1 MIELL
6 YILWSKEF
14 FSLEKAFKQISDIH
28 FSLHSVITRKS
39 EASDFDLKESFYRW
53 VAGRSEDEDYRDI
66 DWLASPVSK
75 TDFPDDITWA
85 DIIDYSE
92 GLPCKKLSLSQTEN
106 DERKI
111 HRMDTAEF
119 LFDRFLHEGL
129 SPEKRGWVEQSWN
142 QTFNNFSQVDYDN
155 FDYTL
160 EGFSGKYDGK
170 KFTLHDQQKKGF
182 AFLCSK
188 GNGLLA
194 YDVGVGKTAT
204 GIAAVMYQL
213 QHGKCSRP
221 LIIVPK
227 AVYSKWVHDIQE
239 LFPATTFNKLENLN
253 KDIIDDLRMNSVF
266 ADENDSLLLPANSV
280 SICTAEAIE
289 KIYFSE
295 DSNQLLEESFE
306 HIISKKKQKEYFQPS
321 AELSNEQF
329 VFFEELGIDLLL
341 VDEAHRYKNLIKKIT
356 GSGYS
361 EFSRLGY
368 GEPSSRA
375 VKMFAITEY
384 IHRHNNE
391 KNVFLLSAT
400 PFTNSPMEIY
410 TTLLFTGGN
419 EIRSLGYKDIN
430 DFLNEFAEIK
440 IEWTVNNKNEV
451 VRKTVMKNFRSL
463 DALQKII
470 QNYIDKVDAEDAHIN
485 RPKKDTHVVK
495 IEMTTLQKKIYDS
508 QIVRLSEAT
517 GLDVIFSAM
526 NTMRMCLI
534 SPTLVKDKNIKVPD
548 LSQFVLASPK
558 MLLVCNTVISIYK
571 EKPDCGQIIYLPRG
585 VKEFAAVKLYL
596 IKNHIPEEAIG
607 MMNSATTETRKGK
620 ITKAFNNP
628 ADPLKILLGS
638 ETISEGVDLN
648 GNSLVLY
655 NCMLGWNPT
664 EPVQVEG
671 RLWRQ
676 GNRQKK
682 VHIVYPL
689 MYNSLDSLIYQKHDE
704 KASRIDAIWD
714 YRGDKIN
721 VEEINPAELKFDLIK
736 SPEMKA
742 DIVLEQ
748 RAIPLK
754 RELKIIDEMRS
765 LIFLADER
773 IAAVNQEA
781 TVIQSQIDALNKEVE
796 EIKKKNEGMPEAFQ
810 HLSDLVI
817 SANQEE
823 VKPLE
828 QALASKKRSI
838 ALIQA
843 NIKKKLGADYTN
855 TRECLATLAQNQSE
869 IESQIALLQQE
880 RDSLIEE
887 FKSQYLHQKT
897 QLQSIPK
904 LVKTLC
910 KNILENCS
918 E

>member
-1 MIELL
+1 
-6 YILWSKEF
+6 
-14 FSLEKAFKQISDIH
+14 
-28 FSLHSVITRKS
+28 
-39 EASDFDLKESFYRW
+39 
-53 VAGRSEDEDYRDI
+53 
-66 DWLASPVSK
+66 
-75 TDFPDDITWA
+75 
-85 DIIDYSE
+85 
-92 GLPCKKLSLSQTEN
+92 
-106 DERKI
+106 
-111 HRMDTAEF
+111 
-119 LFDRFLHEGL
+119 
-129 SPEKRGWVEQSWN
+129 
-142 QTFNNFSQVDYDN
+142 
-155 FDYTL
+155 
-160 EGFSGKYDGK
+160 
-170 KFTLHDQQKKGF
+170 
-182 AFLCSK
+182 
-188 GNGLLA
+188 
-194 YDVGVGKTAT
+194 
-204 GIAAVMYQL
+204 MYQL
-213 QHGKCSRP
+213 QHGKCCRP

-239 LFPATTFNKLENLN
+239 LFPATTFNKLENLS

-266 ADENDSLLLPANSV
+266 AEENNSLLLPANSV

-341 VDEAHRYKNLIKKIT
+341 VDEAHRYKNLIKKVT

-368 GEPSSRA
+368 GDPSSRA

-419 EIRSLGYKDIN
+419 EIRSLGYTDIN

-463 DALQKII
+463 DALQRII

-485 RPKKDTHVVK
+485 RPQKETHVIK
-495 IEMTTLQKKIYDS
+495 IEMTTLQKKIYDA
-508 QIVRLSEAT
+508 QIQRPTEAP
-517 GLDVIFSAM
+517 GLDAIFSAM

-548 LSQFVLASPK
+548 LSQFVTASPK
-558 MLLVCNTVISIYK
+558 MLLVCDTVISIYK

-585 VKEFAAVKLYL
+585 VKEFAAVKQYL
-596 IKNHIPEEAIG
+596 IKNQIPEEVIG
-607 MMNSATTETRKGK
+607 MMNSATTESRKGK
-620 ITKAFNNP
+620 ITKAFNDP
-628 ADPLKILLGS
+628 ASPLKILIGS

-676 GNRQKK
+676 GNWQKK

-704 KASRIDAIWD
+704 KASRIDAIWE

-765 LIFLADER
+765 LISLADER

-838 ALIQA
+838 ALLQA

-869 IESQIALLQQE
+869 IESQYLQ
-880 RDSLIEE
+880 
-887 FKSQYLHQKT
+887 QKT

>member
-1 MIELL
+1 ME
-6 YILWSKEF
+6 
-14 FSLEKAFKQISDIH
+14 AVFKPISDIH

-419 EIRSLGYKDIN
+419 EIRSLGYNDIN
-430 DFLNEFAEIK
+430 DFLSEFAEIK

-704 KASRIDAIWD
+704 KASRIDAIWE

-765 LIFLADER
+765 LISLADER

-796 EIKKKNEGMPEAFQ
+796 EIKKKKEGMPEAFQ

-817 SANQEE
+817 SANQEA

-838 ALIQA
+838 ALLQA

-880 RDSLIEE
+880 RSSLIEE
-887 FKSQYLHQKT
+887 FKSQYLQQKT

>member
-1 MIELL
+1 MEP
-6 YILWSKEF
+6 F
-14 FSLEKAFKQISDIH
+14 FKHISDIH
-28 FSLHSVITRKS
+28 FSLHSVIVRQS
-39 EASDFDLKESFYRW
+39 EGTDFDLKNLFYRW
-53 VAGRSEDEDYRDI
+53 ISARNENEDYHDI
-66 DWLASPVSK
+66 DWISSPISK
-75 TDFPDDITWA
+75 TDLPDDILWS
-85 DIIDYSE
+85 DIIDYAE
-92 GLPCKKLSLSQTEN
+92 GLPCKRRSLSQTEN

-111 HRMDTAEF
+111 LRMDTAEL
-119 LFDRFLHEGL
+119 LFERFLHEGL
-129 SPEKRGWVEQSWN
+129 SPEQREWIEQIWN
-142 QTFNNFSQVDYDN
+142 QTFNSFVPVDYES

-160 EGFSGKYDGK
+160 ESFSGKYDGK
-170 KFTLHDQQKKGF
+170 KFILHEQQKKGF

-204 GIAAVMYQL
+204 GIAAVIYQL
-213 QHGKCSRP
+213 QHQKCTRP

-239 LFPATTFNKLENLN
+239 LFPSVTLNKLENLN
-253 KDIIDDLRMNSVF
+253 KDLIDDLRMNSVF
-266 ADENDSLLLPANSV
+266 AEENDGLLLPANSI

-289 KIYFSE
+289 KIYFKEESYP
-295 DSNQLLEESFE
+295 LLESSFE
-306 HIISKKKQKEYFQPS
+306 HIISKKKQDEYFTPS
-321 AELSNEQF
+321 DDITNEQY
-329 VFFEELGIDLLL
+329 VFFEELGADLLL
-341 VDEAHRYKNLIKKIT
+341 VDEAHRYKNLIKKVS
-356 GSGYS
+356 GSNYS
-361 EFSRLGY
+361 EFSRLGI

-375 VKMFAITEY
+375 IKMFAITEY

-419 EIRSLGYKDIN
+419 EIRSLGYNDIN

-485 RPKKDTHVVK
+485 RPKKETHVIK
-495 IEMTTLQKKIYDS
+495 IEMTNLQKKIYDA
-508 QIVRLSEAT
+508 QIKRLSDNPD
-517 GLDVIFSAM
+517 LDTIFSAM

-534 SPTLVKDKNIKVPD
+534 SPTLVKDKNIQVPD
-548 LSQFVLASPK
+548 LSQFVAASPK
-558 MLLVCNTVISIYK
+558 MLFVCDSVISIYK

-585 VKEFAAVKLYL
+585 VKEFTAVKQYL
-596 IKNHIPEEAIG
+596 IKNHIPEDAIG
-607 MMNSATTETRKGK
+607 MMNSATTESRKGK

-628 ADPLKILLGS
+628 EDPLKILIGS

-704 KASRIDAIWD
+704 KASRIDAICD

-748 RAIPLK
+748 KAIPLK
-754 RELKIIDEMRS
+754 RELKIIEESRA
-765 LIFLADER
+765 LLALADER
-773 IAAVNQEA
+773 IA
-781 TVIQSQIDALNKEVE
+781 VIMNEIEGLQKQIDELNNDIEQT
-796 EIKKKNEGMPEAFQ
+796 IKKNEGMPEAFQ
-810 HLSDLVI
+810 HLSDLI
-817 SANQEE
+817 INNAKEE
-823 VKPLE
+823 QRPLE
-828 QALASKKRSI
+828 QAIVTKKKAI
-838 ALIQA
+838 AVIQA
-843 NIKKKLGADYTN
+843 NLKKKMVTQYSDEAD
-855 TRECLATLAQNQSE
+855 CLLKLAQKQNE
-869 IESQIALLQQE
+869 IEDQIENLHKE
-880 RDSLIEE
+880 RESLIERY
-887 FKSQYLHQKT
+887 KKQYIQQKC

-904 LVKTLC
+904 LVKELRRS
-910 KNILENCS
+910 IMENTIN
-918 E
+918 

>member
-1 MIELL
+1 ME
-6 YILWSKEF
+6 
-14 FSLEKAFKQISDIH
+14 AVFKPISDIH

-419 EIRSLGYKDIN
+419 EIRSLGYNDIN
-430 DFLNEFAEIK
+430 DFLSEFAEIK

-704 KASRIDAIWD
+704 KASRIDAIWE

-765 LIFLADER
+765 LISLISLADER

-796 EIKKKNEGMPEAFQ
+796 EIKKKKEGMPEAFQ

-817 SANQEE
+817 SANQEA

-838 ALIQA
+838 ALLQA
-843 NIKKKLGADYTN
+843 KIKKKLGADYTN

-880 RDSLIEE
+880 RSSLIEE
-887 FKSQYLHQKT
+887 FKSQYLQQKT

>member
-1 MIELL
+1 MKSS
-6 YILWSKEF
+6 Y
-14 FSLEKAFKQISDIH
+14 KQITDIH
-28 FSLHSVITRKS
+28 FSLHSVITRQS
-39 EASDFDLKESFYRW
+39 EETDFDLKELFYRW
-53 VAGRSEDEDYRDI
+53 ISARTEDGDYRDI
-66 DWLASPVSK
+66 DWLCSPISK
-75 TDFPDDITWA
+75 TDLPGDIMWS
-85 DIIDYSE
+85 DIIDYAE
-92 GLPCKKLSLSQTEN
+92 GIPCKRRSLSQTEN

-111 HRMDTAEF
+111 LRMDTAEL
-119 LFDRFLHEGL
+119 LFERFLHEGL
-129 SPEKRGWVEQSWN
+129 SAEQQAWVEQIWN
-142 QTFNNFSQVDYDN
+142 QTFNSFEPVDYEA
-155 FDYTL
+155 FDYSL

-170 KFTLHDQQKKGF
+170 RFILHEQQKKGV
-182 AFLCSK
+182 AFLCTK

-213 QHGKCSRP
+213 QHQKCTRP

-239 LFPATTFNKLENLN
+239 LFPDVTLNKLENLN
-253 KDIIDDLRMNSVF
+253 KDIIDNLRMNSVF
-266 ADENDSLLLPANSV
+266 SEENDSLLLPANSV

-289 KIYFSE
+289 KIYFTQE
-295 DSNQLLEESFE
+295 NIPLLKESFE
-306 HIISKKKQKEYFQPS
+306 YIISKRKQKEYFTPS
-321 AELSNEQF
+321 SELTNEQY
-329 VFFEELGIDLLL
+329 VYFEDLGTDLLL
-341 VDEAHRYKNLIKKIT
+341 VDEAHRYKNLIKKVR
-356 GSGYS
+356 GSNYS
-361 EFSRLGY
+361 EFSRLGI

-375 VKMFAITEY
+375 INMFAITEY

-410 TTLLFTGGN
+410 TTLMFTGGN
-419 EIRSLGYKDIN
+419 EIRALGYNDIN

-470 QNYIDKVDAEDAHIN
+470 QNYIDKVDAEEAHIN
-485 RPKKDTHVVK
+485 RPEKETHVIK
-495 IEMTTLQKKIYDS
+495 IEMTNLQKKIYDT
-508 QIVRLSEAT
+508 QIKRLTEDPD
-517 GLDVIFSAM
+517 LDTIFSAM

-534 SPTLVKDKNIKVPD
+534 SPTLVNDKNIKVPD
-548 LSQFVLASPK
+548 LSQFVAASPK
-558 MLLVCNTVISIYK
+558 MLFVCDSVISIYK

-585 VKEFAAVKLYL
+585 VKEFTAVKQYL
-596 IKNHIPEEAIG
+596 IKNHIPEDAIG
-607 MMNSATTETRKGK
+607 MMNSATTESRKGK

-628 ADPLKILLGS
+628 EDPLKILIGS

-748 RAIPLK
+748 KAIPLK
-754 RELKIIDEMRS
+754 RELKIIEESRA
-765 LIFLADER
+765 LLALADER
-773 IAAVNQEA
+773 IA
-781 TVIQSQIDALNKEVE
+781 VIMNEIEGLQKQIDELNNDIEQT
-796 EIKKKNEGMPEAFQ
+796 IKKNEGMPEAFQ
-810 HLSDLVI
+810 HLSDLI
-817 SANQEE
+817 INNAREE
-823 VKPLE
+823 QLPLE
-828 QALASKKRSI
+828 QAIVTKKKAI
-838 ALIQA
+838 AVIQA
-843 NIKKKLGADYTN
+843 NLKKKMGTQYSDKKDCLSKLSQ
-855 TRECLATLAQNQSE
+855 RESVIKNQ
-869 IESQIALLQQE
+869 IENLYKE
-880 RDSLIEE
+880 RESLIE
-887 FKSQYLHQKT
+887 QYKKQYIQQQC

-904 LVKTLC
+904 LVKELFRS
-910 KNILENCS
+910 IMENTVI
-918 E
+918 

>member
-1 MIELL
+1 
-6 YILWSKEF
+6 
-14 FSLEKAFKQISDIH
+14 LESSYKQISDIH
-28 FSLHSVITRKS
+28 FSLHSVITRQS
-39 EASDFDLKESFYRW
+39 EETDFDLKELFYRW
-53 VAGRSEDEDYRDI
+53 ISARTEDEDYRDI
-66 DWLASPVSK
+66 DWLCSPISK
-75 TDFPDDITWA
+75 TDLPGDIMWS
-85 DIIDYSE
+85 DIIDYAE
-92 GLPCKKLSLSQTEN
+92 GIPCKRRSLSQTEN

-111 HRMDTAEF
+111 LRMDTAEL
-119 LFDRFLHEGL
+119 LFERFLHEGL
-129 SPEKRGWVEQSWN
+129 SAEQQAWVEQIWN
-142 QTFNNFSQVDYDN
+142 QTFNAFEPVDYEA
-155 FDYTL
+155 FDYSL

-170 KFTLHDQQKKGF
+170 NFILHEQQKKGV
-182 AFLCSK
+182 AFLCTK

-213 QHGKCSRP
+213 QHQKCTRP

-239 LFPATTFNKLENLN
+239 LFPDVILNKLENLN
-253 KDIIDDLRMNSVF
+253 KDIIDNLRMNSVF
-266 ADENDSLLLPANSV
+266 SEENDSLLLPANSV
-280 SICTAEAIE
+280 SICTAESIE
-289 KIYFSE
+289 KIYFTEENSP
-295 DSNQLLEESFE
+295 LLESSFE
-306 HIISKKKQKEYFQPS
+306 HIISKRKQKEYFTPS
-321 AELSNEQF
+321 SELTNEQY
-329 VFFEELGIDLLL
+329 VYFEDLGSDLLL
-341 VDEAHRYKNLIKKIT
+341 VDEAHRYKNLIKKVS
-356 GSGYS
+356 GSNFS
-361 EFSRLGY
+361 EFSRLGI

-375 VKMFAITEY
+375 IKMFVITEY

-419 EIRSLGYKDIN
+419 EIRALGYNDIN

-470 QNYIDKVDAEDAHIN
+470 QNYIDKVDAEEAHIN
-485 RPKKDTHVVK
+485 RPEKETHVIK
-495 IEMTTLQKKIYDS
+495 IEMTTLQKKIYGA
-508 QIVRLSEAT
+508 QIKRLTEDPD
-517 GLDVIFSAM
+517 LDTIFSAM

-534 SPTLVKDKNIKVPD
+534 SPTLVNDKNIKVPD
-548 LSQFVLASPK
+548 LSQFVAASPK
-558 MLLVCNTVISIYK
+558 MLFVCDSVISIYK

-585 VKEFAAVKLYL
+585 VKEFTAVKQYL
-596 IKNHIPEEAIG
+596 IKNHIPEDAIG
-607 MMNSATTETRKGK
+607 MMNSATTELRKGK

-628 ADPLKILLGS
+628 EDTLKILIGS

-748 RAIPLK
+748 KAIPLK
-754 RELKIIDEMRS
+754 RELKIIEESRA
-765 LIFLADER
+765 LLTLADER
-773 IAAVNQEA
+773 IA
-781 TVIQSQIDALNKEVE
+781 VIMNEIDGIQKQIDELNNDIEQT
-796 EIKKKNEGMPEAFQ
+796 IKKNEGMPEAFQ
-810 HLSDLVI
+810 HLSDLI
-817 SANQEE
+817 INNAREE
-823 VKPLE
+823 QLPLE
-828 QALASKKRSI
+828 QAI
-838 ALIQA
+838 VT
-843 NIKKKLGADYTN
+843 KKKAIAVIHANLKKKMGTQYSDKKDCLSKLSQ
-855 TRECLATLAQNQSE
+855 RESVIKEQ
-869 IESQIALLQQE
+869 IENLYKE
-880 RDSLIEE
+880 RESLIERY
-887 FKSQYLHQKT
+887 KNQYIQQQC

-904 LVKTLC
+904 LVKELFRS
-910 KNILENCS
+910 IMENTVI
-918 E
+918 

>member
-1 MIELL
+1 MESS
-6 YILWSKEF
+6 Y
-14 FSLEKAFKQISDIH
+14 KQISDIH

-39 EASDFDLKESFYRW
+39 EGTNYDLKELFYRW
-53 VAGRSEDEDYRDI
+53 ISARTENEDYRDI
-66 DWLASPVSK
+66 DWLCSPVSK
-75 TDFPDDITWA
+75 TDFPDDIQWS
-85 DIIDYSE
+85 DIIDYAE
-92 GLPCKKLSLSQTEN
+92 GLSCKRLSLSHSEN

-111 HRMDTAEF
+111 LRMDTAEL

-129 SPEKRGWVEQSWN
+129 TVEQRDWVEQIWN
-142 QTFNNFSQVDYDN
+142 QTFNSFSQVDYDN

-160 EGFSGKYDGK
+160 QGFSGTYDGK
-170 KFTLHDQQKKGF
+170 KFILHEQQKKGF
-182 AFLCSK
+182 SFLCSK

-204 GIAAVMYQL
+204 GIAAVIYQL
-213 QHGKCSRP
+213 QHKKCSRP

-227 AVYSKWVHDIQE
+227 AVYSKWVHDIRE
-239 LFPATTFNKLENLN
+239 LFPDTTLNTLENLN
-253 KDIIDDLRMNSVF
+253 KEIIDDLRMNSVF
-266 ADENDSLLLPANSV
+266 SEDNDSLLLPANSI

-289 KIYFSE
+289 KIYFKPAT
-295 DSNQLLEESFE
+295 QPILEESFS
-306 HIISKKKQKEYFQPS
+306 HIITKKKQKEYFTP
-321 AELSNEQF
+321 ADDLSTEQF
-329 VFFEELGIDLLL
+329 VYFEELGIDLLL
-341 VDEAHRYKNLIKKIT
+341 VDEAHRYKNLIKKVS

-361 EFSRLGY
+361 EFTRLGV

-384 IHRHNNE
+384 IHRHNKE

-419 EIRSLGYKDIN
+419 EIRSLGYNDIN

-485 RPKKDTHVVK
+485 RPEKETHVIK
-495 IEMTTLQKKIYDS
+495 IEMTTLQKKIYNA
-508 QIVRLSEAT
+508 QILRLTSNPD
-517 GLDVIFSAM
+517 LDTIFSAM

-534 SPTLVKDKNIKVPD
+534 SPTLVNEKKIKVPD

-558 MLLVCNTVISIYK
+558 MLLVCDSVINIYRK
-571 EKPDCGQIIYLPRG
+571 KPDCGQIIYLPRG
-585 VKEFAAVKLYL
+585 VKEFEAVKQYF
-596 IKNHIPEEAIG
+596 INNQIPEEAIG
-607 MMNSATTETRKGK
+607 IMNSATTESRKNK
-620 ITKAFNNP
+620 ITKAFN
-628 ADPLKILLGS
+628 DPVNSLKILIGS

-704 KASRIDAIWD
+704 KASRIDAIWE

-742 DIVLEQ
+742 DIVLEEK
-748 RAIPLK
+748 AIPLK
-754 RELKIIDEMRS
+754 RELKIIEEICA
-765 LIFLADER
+765 LIALADER
-773 IAAVNQEA
+773 IA
-781 TVIQSQIDALNKEVE
+781 VITDDINGLQTQIDELND
-796 EIKKKNEGMPEAFQ
+796 EIEKTQKKNKGMPEAFQ
-810 HLSDLVI
+810 HLSDMIITNAKKELK
-817 SANQEE
+817 S
-823 VKPLE
+823 LE
-828 QALASKKRSI
+828 LAIAAKKKGIAIIQSNLKKKMGTQYSNKADCLAALAQK
-838 ALIQA
+838 
-843 NIKKKLGADYTN
+843 
-855 TRECLATLAQNQSE
+855 QNETEKQ
-869 IESQIALLQQE
+869 IELLYKE
-880 RDSLIEE
+880 RDSLIAQY
-887 FKSQYLHQKT
+887 KTQYSQQES

-904 LVKTLC
+904 LVKFLAKT
-910 KNILENCS
+910 IIENS
-918 E
+918 AT

>member
-1 MIELL
+1 METP
-6 YILWSKEF
+6 
-14 FSLEKAFKQISDIH
+14 FKQISDIH
-28 FSLHSVITRKS
+28 FSLHSVIIRQS
-39 EASDFDLKESFYRW
+39 EGTEIDLKELFYFW
-53 VAGRSEDEDYRDI
+53 ISGRSATEAEDYHDI
-66 DWLASPVSK
+66 DWLTSPISR

-85 DIIDYSE
+85 DIIDYAE

-111 HRMDTAEF
+111 LRMDTAEA

-129 SPEKRGWVEQSWN
+129 TPEQRNWVEQTWN
-142 QTFNNFSQVDYDN
+142 HTFNAFTPVDYEN

-160 EGFSGKYDGK
+160 QGLSPTYNGK

-182 AFLCSK
+182 AYLCSK

-227 AVYSKWVHDIQE
+227 AVYSKWVHDIRE
-239 LFPATTFNKLENLN
+239 LFPTVTLNELNNLN

-266 ADENDSLLLPANSV
+266 AEENDSLLLPVASV

-289 KIYFSE
+289 KIYFKP
-295 DSNQLLEESFE
+295 DTQPLLEASFE
-306 HIISKKKQKEYFQPS
+306 HIITKKKQKEYFTPS
-321 AELSNEQF
+321 AGLSLEQY

-341 VDEAHRYKNLIKKIT
+341 VDEAHRYKNLIKKVS

-361 EFSRLGY
+361 EFSRLGF

-419 EIRSLGYKDIN
+419 EIRSLGYTDIN

-463 DALQKII
+463 DALQRII

-485 RPKKDTHVVK
+485 RPQKETHVIK
-495 IEMTTLQKKIYDS
+495 IEMTTLQKKIYDA
-508 QIVRLSEAT
+508 QIQRLTEAP
-517 GLDVIFSAM
+517 GLDAIFSAM

-548 LSQFVLASPK
+548 ISQFVTASPK
-558 MLLVCNTVISIYK
+558 MLLVCDTVISIYK

-585 VKEFAAVKLYL
+585 VKEFAAVKQYL
-596 IKNHIPEEAIG
+596 IKNQIPEEAIG
-607 MMNSATTETRKGK
+607 MMNSATTESRKGK
-620 ITKAFNNP
+620 ITKAFNDP
-628 ADPLKILLGS
+628 ASPLKILIGS

-704 KASRIDAIWD
+704 KASRIDAIWE

-742 DIVLEQ
+742 DIILEQ

-754 RELKIIDEMRS
+754 RELKIIDESRS
-765 LIFLADER
+765 LISLADQR
-773 IAAVNQEA
+773 ISLINQDI
-781 TVIQSQIDALNKEVE
+781 TSLQTQIDKLNEEVE
-796 EIKKKNEGMPEAFQ
+796 QIKKKNEGMPEAFQ
-810 HLSDLVI
+810 HLSDIVI

-828 QALASKKRSI
+828 QALAAKKKSI
-838 ALIQA
+838 ALIQT
-843 NIKKKLGADYTN
+843 NLQKKLDRQYKNKT
-855 TRECLATLAQNQSE
+855 ECLSTLNRR
-869 IESQIALLQQE
+869 QQE
-880 RDSLIEE
+880 LEEQIELLRQDRSKLIQE
-887 FKSQYLHQKT
+887 FSAQYTQQKA

-904 LVKTLC
+904 LVKSLSQS
-910 KNILENCS
+910 IIENS
-918 E
+918 AT

>member
-1 MIELL
+1 MEP
-6 YILWSKEF
+6 F
-14 FSLEKAFKQISDIH
+14 FKHISDIH
-28 FSLHSVITRKS
+28 FSLHSVIVRQS
-39 EASDFDLKESFYRW
+39 EGTDFDLKKLFYRW
-53 VAGRSEDEDYRDI
+53 ISVRNENEDYHDI
-66 DWLASPVSK
+66 DWISSPISK
-75 TDFPDDITWA
+75 TDLPDDILWS
-85 DIIDYSE
+85 DIIDYAE
-92 GLPCKKLSLSQTEN
+92 GLPCKRRSLSQTEN

-111 HRMDTAEF
+111 LRMDTAEL
-119 LFDRFLHEGL
+119 LFERFLHEGL
-129 SPEKRGWVEQSWN
+129 SPEQREWVEQIWN
-142 QTFNNFSQVDYDN
+142 QTFNSFVPVDYES

-160 EGFSGKYDGK
+160 ESFSGKYDGK
-170 KFTLHDQQKKGF
+170 KFILHEQQKKGF

-204 GIAAVMYQL
+204 GIAAVIYQL
-213 QHGKCSRP
+213 QHQKCTRP

-239 LFPATTFNKLENLN
+239 LFPSVTLNKLENLN
-253 KDIIDDLRMNSVF
+253 KDVIDNLRTNSVF
-266 ADENDSLLLPANSV
+266 AEENDGLLLPANSI

-289 KIYFSE
+289 KIYFKEESYP
-295 DSNQLLEESFE
+295 LLESSFE
-306 HIISKKKQKEYFQPS
+306 HIISKKKQDEYFTPS
-321 AELSNEQF
+321 DDITNEQY
-329 VFFEELGIDLLL
+329 VFFEELGADLLL
-341 VDEAHRYKNLIKKIT
+341 VDEAHRYKNLIKKVS
-356 GSGYS
+356 GSNYS
-361 EFSRLGY
+361 EFSRLGI

-375 VKMFAITEY
+375 IKMFAITEH

-419 EIRSLGYKDIN
+419 EIRSLGYNDIN

-485 RPKKDTHVVK
+485 RPEKETHVIK
-495 IEMTTLQKKIYDS
+495 IEMTNLQKKIYDA
-508 QIVRLSEAT
+508 QIKRLSDNPD
-517 GLDVIFSAM
+517 LDTIFSAM

-534 SPTLVKDKNIKVPD
+534 SPTLVKDKNIQVPD
-548 LSQFVLASPK
+548 LSQFVVASPK
-558 MLLVCNTVISIYK
+558 MLLVCDSVISIYK

-585 VKEFAAVKLYL
+585 VKEFNAVKQYL
-596 IKNHIPEEAIG
+596 IKNHISEEAIG
-607 MMNSATTETRKGK
+607 VMNSATTESKKGK
-620 ITKAFNNP
+620 ITKGFNNP
-628 ADPLKILLGS
+628 EDPLKILIGS

-689 MYNSLDSLIYQKHDE
+689 VYNSLDSLIYQKHDE

-748 RAIPLK
+748 KAILLK
-754 RELKIIDEMRS
+754 RELKIIEESRS
-765 LIFLADER
+765 LLALADER
-773 IAAVNQEA
+773 ITAIMNEIDGLQK
-781 TVIQSQIDALNKEVE
+781 QIDELNN
-796 EIKKKNEGMPEAFQ
+796 EIEQTIKKNEGMPEAFQ
-810 HLSDLVI
+810 HLSDLI
-817 SANQEE
+817 INNAREE
-823 VKPLE
+823 QKPLE
-828 QALASKKRSI
+828 QAIVTKKKAI
-838 ALIQA
+838 AVIQA
-843 NIKKKLGADYTN
+843 NLKKKMGTHYSDKKD
-855 TRECLATLAQNQSE
+855 CLSKLAQKQNETEDQ
-869 IESQIALLQQE
+869 IENLYKE
-880 RDSLIEE
+880 RESLIERY
-887 FKSQYLHQKT
+887 KRQYIQQKC

-904 LVKTLC
+904 LVKELFRS
-910 KNILENCS
+910 IMENTVL
-918 E
+918 

>member
-1 MIELL
+1 MR
-6 YILWSKEF
+6 S
-14 FSLEKAFKQISDIH
+14 FSPLESSYKQITDIH
-28 FSLHSVITRKS
+28 FSLHSVITRQS
-39 EASDFDLKESFYRW
+39 EETDFNLKELFYRW
-53 VAGRSEDEDYRDI
+53 ISVRTEDEDYRDI
-66 DWLASPVSK
+66 DWLCSPISK
-75 TDFPDDITWA
+75 TDLPGDIMWS
-85 DIIDYSE
+85 DIIDYAE
-92 GLPCKKLSLSQTEN
+92 GIPCKRRSLSQTEN

-111 HRMDTAEF
+111 LRMDTAEL
-119 LFDRFLHEGL
+119 LFERFLHEGL
-129 SPEKRGWVEQSWN
+129 SAEQQAWVEQIWN
-142 QTFNNFSQVDYDN
+142 QTFNSFEPVDYEA
-155 FDYTL
+155 FDYSL

-170 KFTLHDQQKKGF
+170 RFILHEQQKKGV
-182 AFLCSK
+182 AFLCTK

-213 QHGKCSRP
+213 QHQKCTRP

-227 AVYSKWVHDIQE
+227 AVYSKWIHDIQE
-239 LFPATTFNKLENLN
+239 LFPNVTLNKLDNLN
-253 KDIIDDLRMNSVF
+253 KEIIDILRMNSVF
-266 ADENDSLLLPANSV
+266 AEENDSLLLPANSV

-289 KIYFSE
+289 KIYFTEESTP
-295 DSNQLLEESFE
+295 LLESSFE
-306 HIISKKKQKEYFQPS
+306 HIISKRKQKEYFTPS
-321 AELSNEQF
+321 AELTNEQY
-329 VFFEELGIDLLL
+329 VYFEELGTDLLL
-341 VDEAHRYKNLIKKIT
+341 VDEAHRYKNLIKKVS
-356 GSGYS
+356 GSNYS
-361 EFSRLGY
+361 EFSRLGI

-375 VKMFAITEY
+375 IKMFAITEY

-419 EIRSLGYKDIN
+419 EIRSLGYNDIN

-451 VRKTVMKNFRSL
+451 VRKTVMKSFRSL

-485 RPKKDTHVVK
+485 RPEKETHVIK
-495 IEMTTLQKKIYDS
+495 IEMTTLQKKIYEA
-508 QIVRLSEAT
+508 QIKRLTEDPN
-517 GLDVIFSAM
+517 LDTIFSAM

-534 SPTLVKDKNIKVPD
+534 SPALVNDKNIKVPD
-548 LSQFVLASPK
+548 LSQFVAASPK
-558 MLLVCNTVISIYK
+558 MLFVCDSVISIYK

-585 VKEFAAVKLYL
+585 VKEFTAVKQYL

-607 MMNSATTETRKGK
+607 MMNSATTESKKGK

-628 ADPLKILLGS
+628 EDSLKILIGS

-704 KASRIDAIWD
+704 KASRIDAIWE

-754 RELKIIDEMRS
+754 RELKIIEESRT
-765 LIFLADER
+765 LLALADER
-773 IAAVNQEA
+773 IA
-781 TVIQSQIDALNKEVE
+781 VIMNEIDGIQKQIDELDNDIEQT
-796 EIKKKNEGMPEAFQ
+796 IKKNEGMPEAFQ
-810 HLSDLVI
+810 HLSDLI
-817 SANQEE
+817 INNAREE
-823 VKPLE
+823 QKPLE
-828 QALASKKRSI
+828 QAI
-838 ALIQA
+838 AA
-843 NIKKKLGADYTN
+843 KKKGIAVILTNLKKKMGAQYSDKAD
-855 TRECLATLAQNQSE
+855 CLLKLAQKQNE
-869 IESQIALLQQE
+869 IEDQIENLYKE
-880 RDSLIEE
+880 RETLIE
-887 FKSQYLHQKT
+887 QYKRQYVQQKC

-904 LVKTLC
+904 LVKELFRS
-910 KNILENCS
+910 IMENTVI
-918 E
+918 

>member
-1 MIELL
+1 MESS
-6 YILWSKEF
+6 Y
-14 FSLEKAFKQISDIH
+14 KQISDIH

-39 EASDFDLKESFYRW
+39 EGTDYDLKELFYLWISART
-53 VAGRSEDEDYRDI
+53 EDEDYRDI
-66 DWLASPVSK
+66 DWLCSPVSK
-75 TDFPDDITWA
+75 TDFPDDIRWS
-85 DIIDYSE
+85 DIIDYAE
-92 GLPCKKLSLSQTEN
+92 GLACKRMSLSQTEN

-111 HRMDTAEF
+111 SRMDTAEA

-129 SPEKRGWVEQSWN
+129 TPLQRDWVEQTWN
-142 QTFNNFSQVDYDN
+142 QTFNSFTTVDYDN

-160 EGFSGKYDGK
+160 EGFSGIYDGK
-170 KFTLHDQQKKGF
+170 KFILHEQQKKGF

-227 AVYSKWVHDIQE
+227 AVYSKWVHDIQQ
-239 LFPATTFNKLENLN
+239 LFPSVTLNKLENLN
-253 KDIIDDLRMNSVF
+253 KDVIDDLRMNSVF
-266 ADENDSLLLPANSV
+266 SEENDSLLLPANSV

-289 KIYFSE
+289 KIYFTP
-295 DSNQLLEESFE
+295 DSQPLLEESFD
-306 HIISKKKQKEYFQPS
+306 HIISKKKQKEYFTPS
-321 AELSNEQF
+321 ADLELEQY
-329 VFFEELGIDLLL
+329 VYFEELGVDLLL
-341 VDEAHRYKNLIKKIT
+341 VDEAHRYKNLIKKVT

-361 EFSRLGY
+361 EFTRLGL

-419 EIRSLGYKDIN
+419 EIRFLGYSDIN

-485 RPKKDTHVVK
+485 RPEKQTHVIK
-495 IEMTTLQKKIYDS
+495 IEMTTLQKKIYDA
-508 QIVRLSEAT
+508 QIQRLT
-517 GLDVIFSAM
+517 TDPDLDTIFSAM

-548 LSQFVLASPK
+548 ISEFVTASPK
-558 MLLVCNTVISIYK
+558 MLLVCDTVITLYK
-571 EKPDCGQIIYLPRG
+571 EKPECGQIIYLPRG
-585 VKEFAAVKLYL
+585 VKEFIAVKNYL

-607 MMNSATTETRKGK
+607 MMNSATTESRKGK

-628 ADPLKILLGS
+628 ADPLKILIGS

-704 KASRIDAIWD
+704 KASRIDAIWE

-754 RELKIIDEMRS
+754 RELKIIDEIRS
-765 LIFLADER
+765 LITLADER
-773 IAAVNQEA
+773 IA
-781 TVIQSQIDALNKEVE
+781 VIENEIAGLQPQIDELNN
-796 EIKKKNEGMPEAFQ
+796 EIEQTKKKNEGMPEAFQ
-810 HLSDLVI
+810 HLSDLI
-817 SANQEE
+817 ITNALEE
-823 VKPLE
+823 QKP
-828 QALASKKRSI
+828 
-838 ALIQA
+838 LIQA
-843 NIKKKLGADYTN
+843 IATKKKSIAAIQTNLKKKMGSQYTDK
-855 TRECLATLAQNQSE
+855 TECLTTLVQKQTE
-869 IESQIALLQQE
+869 LETQIETLHSE
-880 RDSLIEE
+880 RDSLIEMY
-887 FKSQYLHQKT
+887 KSQYLQQKC

-904 LVKTLC
+904 LVKSLSKTIMESS
-910 KNILENCS
+910 NT
-918 E
+918 

>member
-1 MIELL
+1 MKPS
-6 YILWSKEF
+6 Y
-14 FSLEKAFKQISDIH
+14 KQISDIH
-28 FSLHSVITRKS
+28 FSLHSVITRQS
-39 EASDFDLKESFYRW
+39 ENTDYDLKELFYRW
-53 VAGRSEDEDYRDI
+53 ISARTENEDYRDI
-66 DWLASPVSK
+66 DWLTSPISK
-75 TDFPDDITWA
+75 TDFPDEITWA
-85 DIIDYSE
+85 DIIDYTE
-92 GLPCKKLSLSQTEN
+92 GLPYKKLSLSQTEN

-111 HRMDTAEF
+111 LRMDTAEL

-129 SPEKRGWVEQSWN
+129 TFEQRDWVEQIWN
-142 QTFNNFSQVDYDN
+142 QTFNSFSQVDYDN

-160 EGFSGKYDGK
+160 QGLSGTYNGK
-170 KFTLHDQQKKGF
+170 NFKLHDQQKKGF
-182 AFLCSK
+182 AYLCSK

-239 LFPATTFNKLENLN
+239 LFPTVTLNQLENLN
-253 KDIIDDLRMNSVF
+253 KDIIDNLRMNSIF
-266 ADENDSLLLPANSV
+266 AEENDSLLLPANSV

-289 KIYFSE
+289 KIYFKP
-295 DSNQLLEESFE
+295 DTQPLLEESFS
-306 HIISKKKQKEYFQPS
+306 HIITKKKQKEYFSP
-321 AELSNEQF
+321 LSSLTLEQY
-329 VFFEELGIDLLL
+329 VFFEELGTDLLL
-341 VDEAHRYKNLIKKIT
+341 VDEAHRYKNLIKKVT
-356 GSGYS
+356 GTGYS

-419 EIRSLGYKDIN
+419 EIRNMGYSDIN
-430 DFLNEFAEIK
+430 DFLKKFAEIK

-485 RPKKDTHVVK
+485 RPEKETHVIK
-495 IEMTTLQKKIYDS
+495 MEMTNLQKKIYDA
-508 QIVRLSEAT
+508 QIQRLTNAP
-517 GLDVIFSAM
+517 GLDAIFSAM

-548 LSQFVLASPK
+548 LSQFVITSPK
-558 MLLVCNTVISIYK
+558 MLLVCDTVINIYN

-585 VKEFAAVKLYL
+585 VKEFAAIKQYL
-596 IKNHIPEEAIG
+596 IKNQIPEKAIG
-607 MMNSATTETRKGK
+607 MMNSVTTESRKGK
-620 ITKAFNNP
+620 ITKAFNDP
-628 ADPLKILLGS
+628 ANPLKILIGS

-704 KASRIDAIWD
+704 KASRIDAIWE

-742 DIVLEQ
+742 DIILEQ

-754 RELKIIDEMRS
+754 RELKIIDESRS
-765 LIFLADER
+765 LITLADER
-773 IAAVNQEA
+773 TAAIIADLNA
-781 TVIQSQIDALNKEVE
+781 IQNQIDELAA
-796 EIKKKNEGMPEAFQ
+796 EIETAEKKCEGMPEVFKQLTKTATAEAQ
-810 HLSDLVI
+810 NEKKS
-817 SANQEE
+817 
-823 VKPLE
+823 LE
-828 QALASKKRSI
+828 QTLATKKKSI
-838 ALIQA
+838 ATIQA
-843 NIKKKLGADYTN
+843 NLLKKIGTQYRDKT
-855 TRECLATLAQNQSE
+855 ECITALNHRQQELEKQ
-869 IESQIALLQQE
+869 IELLQQD
-880 RDSLIEE
+880 RAKLIQE
-887 FKSQYLHQKT
+887 FSEQYTQQKT
-897 QLQSIPK
+897 QLQSIPE
-904 LVKTLC
+904 LVKSLS
-910 KNILENCS
+910 KNILEK
-918 E
+918 

>member
-1 MIELL
+1 
-6 YILWSKEF
+6 
-14 FSLEKAFKQISDIH
+14 
-28 FSLHSVITRKS
+28 
-39 EASDFDLKESFYRW
+39 
-53 VAGRSEDEDYRDI
+53 
-66 DWLASPVSK
+66 
-75 TDFPDDITWA
+75 
-85 DIIDYSE
+85 
-92 GLPCKKLSLSQTEN
+92 
-106 DERKI
+106 
-111 HRMDTAEF
+111 MDTAEL
-119 LFDRFLHEGL
+119 LFDSFLHKGL
-129 SPEKRGWVEQSWN
+129 SPEQRDWVEQTWN
-142 QTFNNFSQVDYDN
+142 KTFNAFVPVDYDN
-155 FDYTL
+155 FDYSL
-160 EGFSGKYDGK
+160 EGLSETYNGK
-170 KFTLHDQQKKGF
+170 KFKLHDQQKKGF
-182 AFLCSK
+182 AYLCTK

-239 LFPATTFNKLENLN
+239 LFPTVTLNQLENLN
-253 KDIIDDLRMNSVF
+253 KDIIDDLRMNSIF
-266 ADENDSLLLPANSV
+266 ADENDSLLLPVNSV

-289 KIYFSE
+289 KIYFKP
-295 DSNQLLEESFE
+295 DTQPLLEESFE
-306 HIISKKKQKEYFQPS
+306 HIISKKKQKEYFTPS
-321 AELSNEQF
+321 AGLALEQY

-341 VDEAHRYKNLIKKIT
+341 VDEAHRYKNLIKKVT

-419 EIRSLGYKDIN
+419 EIRRLGYNDIN

-485 RPKKDTHVVK
+485 RPEKETHVIK
-495 IEMTTLQKKIYDS
+495 IEMTTLQKKIYDA
-508 QIVRLSEAT
+508 QILRLTEAP
-517 GLDVIFSAM
+517 GLDAIFSAM

-558 MLLVCNTVISIYK
+558 MLLVCDTVISIYK

-585 VKEFAAVKLYL
+585 VKEFAAVKQYL
-596 IKNHIPEEAIG
+596 IKNQIPENAIG
-607 MMNSATTETRKGK
+607 MMNSATTESRKEK
-620 ITKAFNNP
+620 ITKAFNDP
-628 ADPLKILLGS
+628 AAPLKILIGS

-704 KASRIDAIWD
+704 KASRIDAIWE

-742 DIVLEQ
+742 DIILEQ

-754 RELKIIDEMRS
+754 RELKIIDESRS
-765 LIFLADER
+765 LISLADER
-773 IAAVNQEA
+773 ISVIEA
-781 TVIQSQIDALNKEVE
+781 DINDIQNQIDELDAEIEAAE
-796 EIKKKNEGMPEAFQ
+796 EKNEGMPEAFR
-810 HLSDLVI
+810 HLTELVTTE
-817 SANQEE
+817 ALAEKN
-823 VKPLE
+823 PLE
-828 QALASKKRSI
+828 QSLAAKKKSI
-838 ALIQA
+838 TIIQA
-843 NIKKKLGADYTN
+843 NLQKKISTQYKDKN
-855 TRECLATLAQNQSE
+855 ECLTALNQRQQE
-869 IESQIALLQQE
+869 LEKQIELLQQD
-880 RDSLIEE
+880 RATLIQE
-887 FKSQYLHQKT
+887 FAAQYTQQKA

-904 LVKTLC
+904 LVKSLSKTIMD
-910 KNILENCS
+910 NAS
-918 E
+918 T

>member
-1 MIELL
+1 MNIVSNN
-6 YILWSKEF
+6 YKTIT
-14 FSLEKAFKQISDIH
+14 DIH
-28 FSLHSVITRKS
+28 FSLHSVITRHS
-39 EASDFDLKESFYRW
+39 ERTDYDLKELFYRW
-53 VAGRSEDEDYRDI
+53 ISARTEDEDYRDI
-66 DWLASPVSK
+66 DWLCSPISK
-75 TDFPDDITWA
+75 TDFPDAIRWS
-85 DIIDYSE
+85 DIIDYAE
-92 GLPCKKLSLSQTEN
+92 GLACKRMSLSQTEN

-111 HRMDTAEF
+111 LRMDTAEL

-129 SPEKRGWVEQSWN
+129 TPEQRDWVEHIWN
-142 QTFNNFSQVDYDN
+142 QTFNAFATVDYGN
-155 FDYTL
+155 FDYSL
-160 EGFSGKYDGK
+160 QGFSGTYDGK
-170 KFTLHDQQKKGF
+170 KFILHEQQKKGF

-213 QHGKCSRP
+213 QQQKCSRP

-227 AVYSKWVHDIQE
+227 AVYTKWVHDIQQ
-239 LFPATTFNKLENLN
+239 LFPSVILNKLENLN
-253 KDIIDDLRMNSVF
+253 KDVIDDLRMNSVF
-266 ADENDSLLLPANSV
+266 SEANDSLLLPANSV

-289 KIYFSE
+289 KIYFTEESKP
-295 DSNQLLEESFE
+295 LLEASFE
-306 HIISKKKQKEYFQPS
+306 HIITKKKQKEYFTPT
-321 AELSNEQF
+321 ADLSIEQY
-329 VFFEELGIDLLL
+329 VYFEELGTDLLL
-341 VDEAHRYKNLIKKIT
+341 VDEAHRYKNLIKKVT
-356 GSGYS
+356 GSGYT
-361 EFSRLGY
+361 EFSRLGI

-419 EIRSLGYKDIN
+419 EIRAMGYNDIN

-485 RPKKDTHVVK
+485 RPEKETHVIK
-495 IEMTTLQKKIYDS
+495 IEMTTLQKKIYDA
-508 QIVRLSEAT
+508 QIKRLT
-517 GLDVIFSAM
+517 TDPDLDTIFSAM

-534 SPTLVKDKNIKVPD
+534 SPTLVNDKNIKVPD
-548 LSQFVLASPK
+548 ISQFVFSSPK
-558 MLLVCNTVISIYK
+558 MLLVCDTVINVYN

-585 VKEFAAVKLYL
+585 VKEFDAVKQYL
-596 IKNHIPEEAIG
+596 IKHQIPEEVIG
-607 MMNSATTETRKGK
+607 MMNSSTTESRKGK
-620 ITKAFNNP
+620 ITKAFNDPEN
-628 ADPLKILLGS
+628 PLKILIGS

-676 GNRQKK
+676 GNLQKK

-704 KASRIDAIWD
+704 KASRIDAIWE

-748 RAIPLK
+748 KAIPLK
-754 RELKIIDEMRS
+754 RELKIIEEIRS
-765 LIFLADER
+765 LLVLADER
-773 IAAVNQEA
+773 IG
-781 TVIQSQIDALNKEVE
+781 VITDEINGLQAQIDKLND
-796 EIKKKNEGMPEAFQ
+796 EIIKTQNKNEGMPEAFQ
-810 HLSDLVI
+810 HLSNLI
-817 SANQEE
+817 INNCKEE
-823 VKPLE
+823 QKPL
-828 QALASKKRSI
+828 QQSI
-838 ALIQA
+838 AAKKKGITIIQA
-843 NIKKKLGADYTN
+843 NLKKKMGDQYSDKAN
-855 TRECLATLAQNQSE
+855 CLAALSKKQNDTEQQ
-869 IESQIALLQQE
+869 IELLYKE
-880 RDSLIEE
+880 RDSLV
-887 FKSQYLHQKT
+887 SQYKAQYIQQKS

-904 LVKTLC
+904 LVKSLA
-910 KNILENCS
+910 KSIMENS
-918 E
+918 NT

>member
-1 MIELL
+1 MKI
-6 YILWSKEF
+6 KEYCP
-14 FSLEKAFKQISDIH
+14 LEAVFKPISDIH

-419 EIRSLGYKDIN
+419 EIRSLGYNDIN
-430 DFLNEFAEIK
+430 DFLSEFAEIK

-704 KASRIDAIWD
+704 KASRIDAIWE

-765 LIFLADER
+765 LISLISLADER

-796 EIKKKNEGMPEAFQ
+796 EIKKKKEGMPEAFQ

-817 SANQEE
+817 SANQEA

-838 ALIQA
+838 ALLQA

-880 RDSLIEE
+880 RSSLIEE
-887 FKSQYLHQKT
+887 FKSQYLQQKT

>member
-1 MIELL
+1 ME
-6 YILWSKEF
+6 S
-14 FSLEKAFKQISDIH
+14 SFKQISDIH
-28 FSLHSVITRKS
+28 FSLHSVITRQS
-39 EASDFDLKESFYRW
+39 EGTDFDLKEIFYRW
-53 VAGRSEDEDYRDI
+53 ISARNEDEDYRDV
-66 DWLASPVSK
+66 DWLCSPISK
-75 TDFPDDITWA
+75 TDLPGDILWS
-85 DIIDYSE
+85 DIIDYAE
-92 GLPCKKLSLSQTEN
+92 GLPCKRRSLSQTEN

-111 HRMDTAEF
+111 LRMDTAEL
-119 LFDRFLHEGL
+119 LFERFLHEGL
-129 SPEKRGWVEQSWN
+129 SFEQRDWVEQIWN
-142 QTFNNFSQVDYDN
+142 QTFNSFAPVDYES

-160 EGFSGKYDGK
+160 EGFSGKYDDK
-170 KFTLHDQQKKGF
+170 NFILHEQQKKGF

-204 GIAAVMYQL
+204 GIAAVIYQL
-213 QHGKCSRP
+213 QHQKCSRP

-239 LFPATTFNKLENLN
+239 LFPSVTLNKLENLN
-253 KDIIDDLRMNSVF
+253 KDIIDNLRMNSVF
-266 ADENDSLLLPANSV
+266 SEENDGLLLPANSI

-289 KIYFSE
+289 KIYFKEESIP
-295 DSNQLLEESFE
+295 LLESSFD
-306 HIISKKKQKEYFQPS
+306 HIISKKKQDEYFTPS
-321 AELSNEQF
+321 DDITNEQY
-329 VFFEELGIDLLL
+329 VFFEELGSDLLL
-341 VDEAHRYKNLIKKIT
+341 VDEAHRYKNLIKKVS
-356 GSGYS
+356 GSNYS
-361 EFSRLGY
+361 EFSRLGI

-375 VKMFAITEY
+375 IKMFAITEY

-419 EIRSLGYKDIN
+419 EIRTLGYNDIN

-485 RPKKDTHVVK
+485 RPEKETHVIK
-495 IEMTTLQKKIYDS
+495 IEMTNLQKKIYDA
-508 QIVRLSEAT
+508 QIKRLT
-517 GLDVIFSAM
+517 DDPDLDTIFSAM

-534 SPTLVKDKNIKVPD
+534 SPTLVKDKNIQVPD
-548 LSQFVLASPK
+548 LSQFVETSPK
-558 MLLVCNTVISIYK
+558 MLLVCDSVISIFK

-585 VKEFAAVKLYL
+585 VKEFTAVKQYL

-607 MMNSATTETRKGK
+607 MMNSATTEYKKGK
-620 ITKAFNNP
+620 ITKSFNNP
-628 ADPLKILLGS
+628 DDPLKILIGS

-676 GNRQKK
+676 GNLQKK

-704 KASRIDAIWD
+704 KASRIDAIWE

-748 RAIPLK
+748 KAIPLK
-754 RELKIIDEMRS
+754 RELKIIEESRS
-765 LIFLADER
+765 LLALADER
-773 IAAVNQEA
+773 ISLVLAEIAELQK
-781 TVIQSQIDALNKEVE
+781 QIDELNN
-796 EIKKKNEGMPEAFQ
+796 EIEQTVKKNEGMPEAFQ
-810 HLSDLVI
+810 HFSQLII
-817 SANQEE
+817 SNAKEE
-823 VKPLE
+823 QKPLE
-828 QALASKKRSI
+828 QAIAAKKKSLAV
-838 ALIQA
+838 IQA
-843 NIKKKLGADYTN
+843 NLKKKMGAQYSDKAD
-855 TRECLATLAQNQSE
+855 CLSKLDQKQ
-869 IESQIALLQQE
+869 SQIEKQLELLYNE
-880 RDSLIEE
+880 RKSLIELY
-887 FKSQYLHQKT
+887 KSQYVQQKSK
-897 QLQSIPK
+897 LQSIPSLVK
-904 LVKTLC
+904 SLVKTIMD
-910 KNILENCS
+910 NS
-918 E
+918 ST

>member
-1 MIELL
+1 MKSS
-6 YILWSKEF
+6 Y
-14 FSLEKAFKQISDIH
+14 KQISDIH
-28 FSLHSVITRKS
+28 FSLHSVITRQS
-39 EASDFDLKESFYRW
+39 EGSDYDLKELFYRW
-53 VAGRSEDEDYRDI
+53 ISARTEDEDYRDI
-66 DWLASPVSK
+66 DWLCSPVSK
-75 TDFPDDITWA
+75 TDFPDDILWS
-85 DIIDYSE
+85 DIIDYAE
-92 GLPCKKLSLSQTEN
+92 GIACKRMSLSQTEN

-111 HRMDTAEF
+111 SRMDTAEA

-129 SPEKRGWVEQSWN
+129 TSAQRDWVEQIWN
-142 QTFNNFSQVDYDN
+142 QTFNSFSTVDYDN

-160 EGFSGKYDGK
+160 QGFSGTYDGK
-170 KFTLHDQQKKGF
+170 KFILHEQQKKGF

-204 GIAAVMYQL
+204 GIATVMYQL
-213 QHGKCSRP
+213 QHSKCTRP

-227 AVYSKWVHDIQE
+227 AVYSKWVHDIQQ
-239 LFPATTFNKLENLN
+239 LFPSVTLNKLENLN
-253 KDIIDDLRMNSVF
+253 KDVIDDLRMNSVF
-266 ADENDSLLLPANSV
+266 SEENNNLLLPANSV

-289 KIYFSE
+289 KIYFTEKSKP
-295 DSNQLLEESFE
+295 LLEASFE
-306 HIISKKKQKEYFQPS
+306 HIITKKKQKEYFTPS
-321 AELSNEQF
+321 AGLELEQY
-329 VFFEELGIDLLL
+329 VYFEELGVDLLL
-341 VDEAHRYKNLIKKIT
+341 VDEAHRYKNLIKKVT

-361 EFSRLGY
+361 EFSRLGF

-419 EIRSLGYKDIN
+419 EIRSIGYNDIN

-485 RPKKDTHVVK
+485 RPEKQTHVIK
-495 IEMTTLQKKIYDS
+495 IEMTTLQKKIYDA
-508 QIVRLSEAT
+508 QIKRLT
-517 GLDVIFSAM
+517 TDPDLDTIFSAM

-548 LSQFVLASPK
+548 ISEFVTASPK
-558 MLLVCNTVISIYK
+558 MLLVCDTVISLYK
-571 EKPDCGQIIYLPRG
+571 ERPECGQILYLPRG
-585 VKEFAAVKLYL
+585 VKEFIAVKNYL

-607 MMNSATTETRKGK
+607 MMNSATTESRKGK

-628 ADPLKILLGS
+628 ADPLKILIGS

-704 KASRIDAIWD
+704 KASRIDAIWE

-721 VEEINPAELKFDLIK
+721 IEEINPAELKFDLIK

-754 RELKIIDEMRS
+754 RELKIIDEIRS
-765 LIFLADER
+765 LITLADER
-773 IAAVNQEA
+773 I
-781 TVIQSQIDALNKEVE
+781 TVIENEISGLQSQIDELNKEIE
-796 EIKKKNEGMPEAFQ
+796 QTKKKNEGMPEAFQ
-810 HLSDLVI
+810 HLSDLI
-817 SANQEE
+817 ITNAQEE
-823 VKPLE
+823 QKPLT
-828 QALASKKRSI
+828 QAIAAKKKGI

-843 NIKKKLGADYTN
+843 NLKKKMGSQYTN
-855 TRECLATLAQNQSE
+855 KTECLTTLAQKQTE
-869 IESQIALLQQE
+869 LETQIETLHSE
-880 RDSLIEE
+880 RDSLIEKY
-887 FKSQYLHQKT
+887 KSQYLKQKC

-904 LVKTLC
+904 LVKSLSKTIIESS
-910 KNILENCS
+910 NT
-918 E
+918 